1 MAGRKAAETAAQ
13 LTAKSSTYRR
23 ESPRRF
29 MGRLRKGLAE
39 IERKR

>member
-1 MAGRKAAETAAQ
+1 MAGRRAAERRPE

-23 ESPRRF
+23 ESSRRF
-29 MGRLRKGLAE
+29 EGRLRKGLAE